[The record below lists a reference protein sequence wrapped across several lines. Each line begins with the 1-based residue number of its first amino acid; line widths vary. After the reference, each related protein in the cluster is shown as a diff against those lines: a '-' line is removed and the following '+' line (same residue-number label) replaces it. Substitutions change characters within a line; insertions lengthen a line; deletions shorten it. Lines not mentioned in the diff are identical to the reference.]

1 MIKYLE
7 NNNLDELI
15 GDGVYLVDFYAD
27 WCGPC
32 KMLGPV
38 METVSG
44 KITDVN
50 FYKVNV
56 DESEEVAAKY
66 GIMSIPA
73 VFMFKNGKPIA
84 KTVGFM
90 PEEDLT
96 SWVNNNK

>member
-1 MIKYLE
+1 MKVLKTNE
-7 NNNLDELI
+7 FMEAVNN
-15 GDGVYLVDFYAD
+15 GTSVVDFYVD

>member
-1 MIKYLE
+1 MIILKTNE
-7 NNNLDELI
+7 FNEAVAN
-15 GDGVYLVDFYAD
+15 GTTVVDFYAD

-38 METVSG
+38 METVS
-44 KITDVN
+44 KKVADVN

-66 GIMSIPA
+66 GIMSIPS
-73 VFMFKNGKPIA
+73 VFMFKDGKVVA

-96 SWVNNNK
+96 NWINNNK

>member
-1 MIKYLE
+1 MRVLNTNE
-7 NNNLDELI
+7 FNNAVAS
-15 GDGVYLVDFYAD
+15 GVTVVDFYAD

-38 METVSG
+38 METVAA

-56 DESEEVAAKY
+56 DNSEEVAARY

-73 VFMFKNGKPIA
+73 VFMFKDGKVVA

-90 PEEDLT
+90 PEEELI

>member
-1 MIKYLE
+1 MKVLKTNE
-7 NNNLDELI
+7 FMDAVNN
-15 GDGVYLVDFYAD
+15 GTSVVDFYAD

>member
-1 MIKYLE
+1 MKVLNTNE
-7 NNNLDELI
+7 FNNAVAS
-15 GDGVYLVDFYAD
+15 GVTVVDFYAD

-38 METVSG
+38 METVAA

-56 DESEEVAAKY
+56 DNSEEVAARY
-66 GIMSIPA
+66 GVMSIPA
-73 VFMFKNGKPIA
+73 VFMFKDGKVVA

-90 PEEDLT
+90 PEEELI

>member
-1 MIKYLE
+1 MKIVSKE
-7 NNNLDELI
+7 EFDVISRSGN
-15 GDGVYLVDFYAD
+15 VVVDFYAD

-38 METVSG
+38 METVSC

>member
-1 MIKYLE
+1 MKVLNTNE
-7 NNNLDELI
+7 FNNAVAS
-15 GDGVYLVDFYAD
+15 GVTVVDFYAD

-38 METVSG
+38 METVAA

>member
-1 MIKYLE
+1 MKVLKTNE
-7 NNNLDELI
+7 FMEAVNN
-15 GDGVYLVDFYAD
+15 GTSVVDFYAD

-96 SWVNNNK
+96 YWVNNNK

>member
-1 MIKYLE
+1 MKVLKTNE
-7 NNNLDELI
+7 FMEAVNN
-15 GDGVYLVDFYAD
+15 GTSVVDFYAD

-38 METVSG
+38 METVSC

-90 PEEDLT
+90 PEEALT

>member
-1 MIKYLE
+1 
-7 NNNLDELI
+7 
-15 GDGVYLVDFYAD
+15 
-27 WCGPC
+27 
-32 KMLGPV
+32 
-38 METVSG
+38 METVAA

-56 DESEEVAAKY
+56 DNSEEVAARY

-73 VFMFKNGKPIA
+73 VFMFKDGKVVA

-90 PEEDLT
+90 PEEELI

>member
-1 MIKYLE
+1 MKVLNTNE
-7 NNNLDELI
+7 FNNAVAS
-15 GDGVYLVDFYAD
+15 GVTVVDFYAD

-38 METVSG
+38 METVAA

-56 DESEEVAAKY
+56 DNSEEVAARY

-73 VFMFKNGKPIA
+73 VFMFKDGKVVA

-90 PEEDLT
+90 PEEELI

>member
-1 MIKYLE
+1 MKVLKTNE
-7 NNNLDELI
+7 FMEAVNN
-15 GDGVYLVDFYAD
+15 GTSVVDFYAD

-32 KMLGPV
+32 KVLGPV

-84 KTVGFM
+84 RTVGFM
-90 PEEDLT
+90 PEEELT

>member
-1 MIKYLE
+1 MKVLNTNE
-7 NNNLDELI
+7 FNNAVAS
-15 GDGVYLVDFYAD
+15 GVTVVDFYAD

-38 METVSG
+38 METVAA

-56 DESEEVAAKY
+56 DNSEEVAARY

-73 VFMFKNGKPIA
+73 VFMFKDGKVVA

-90 PEEDLT
+90 PEEELI
-96 SWVNNNK
+96 SWVSNNK

>member
-1 MIKYLE
+1 MKVLNTNE
-7 NNNLDELI
+7 FNNAVAS
-15 GDGVYLVDFYAD
+15 GVTVVDFYAD

-38 METVSG
+38 METVAA

-56 DESEEVAAKY
+56 DESEEVAARY

-73 VFMFKNGKPIA
+73 VFLFKDGNVVA

>member
-1 MIKYLE
+1 MKVLKTNE
-7 NNNLDELI
+7 FMEAVNN
-15 GDGVYLVDFYAD
+15 GTSVVDFYAD

>member
-1 MIKYLE
+1 MKVLKTNE
-7 NNNLDELI
+7 FMEAVNN
-15 GDGVYLVDFYAD
+15 GTSVVDFYAD

-56 DESEEVAAKY
+56 DNSEEVAARY

-73 VFMFKNGKPIA
+73 VFMFKDGKVVA

-90 PEEDLT
+90 PEEELI

>member
-1 MIKYLE
+1 MKVLKTDE
-7 NNNLDELI
+7 FMEAVNN
-15 GDGVYLVDFYAD
+15 GTSVVDFYAD

>member
-1 MIKYLE
+1 MKVLNTNE
-7 NNNLDELI
+7 FNNAVAS
-15 GDGVYLVDFYAD
+15 GVTVVDFYAD

-38 METVSG
+38 MEMVAA

-56 DESEEVAAKY
+56 DNSEEVAARY

-73 VFMFKNGKPIA
+73 VFMFKDGKVVA

-90 PEEDLT
+90 PEEELI